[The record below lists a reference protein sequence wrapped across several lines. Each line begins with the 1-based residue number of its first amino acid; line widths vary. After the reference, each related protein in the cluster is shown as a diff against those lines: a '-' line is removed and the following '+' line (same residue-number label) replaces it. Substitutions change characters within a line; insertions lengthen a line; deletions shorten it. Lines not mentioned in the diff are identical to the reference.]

1 MNNFLYKNKIRF
13 FKKYI
18 VSFLKVHY
26 EKTIMITYLIIL
38 ILFICIHL
46 INFEVVKNP
55 LLNKSLNSKNEIINS
70 RDIGKLLKRIYYKRE
85 KEYYRV
91 IKSNRYFRIF
101 KIRRKG
107 RCIY

>member
-1 MNNFLYKNKIRF
+1 MNNFLCKNEISF

-18 VSFLKVHY
+18 VSFLKIHY
-26 EKTIMITYLIIL
+26 EKII
-38 ILFICIHL
+38 IL

-91 IKSNRYFRIF
+91 IKSGRYFRIF
-101 KIRRKG
+101 KIKRKG
-107 RCIY
+107 RCICWF